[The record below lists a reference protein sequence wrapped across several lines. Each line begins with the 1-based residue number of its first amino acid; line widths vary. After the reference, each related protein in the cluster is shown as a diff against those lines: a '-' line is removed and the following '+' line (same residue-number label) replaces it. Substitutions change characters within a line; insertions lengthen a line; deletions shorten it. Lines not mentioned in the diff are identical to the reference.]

1 MDKEKQK
8 SIIKKYVFIFF
19 LVIAIAISIILMI
32 VYNEQGEIN
41 MPYKLDKIII
51 KSAIDAK
58 SNESDKL
65 WDLDIA
71 QNNDIYMYIGKNATT
86 KKEDNIKSIKV
97 ENIKTSNKIGET
109 VLLLPTS
116 TDIKTNYVNSTEN
129 FLQKGFEYKS
139 AKSDNMQNQE
149 IGQNGGIIAFRV
161 RNQNLGKYISD
172 EGEEIKYNNELL
184 KKAGINEED
193 LEFNFTFDLIIETTN
208 DEKFKGTVTI
218 KLPAEKFEEKG
229 SVDKEITDFSKV
241 VFKRSE

>member
-97 ENIKTSNKIGET
+97 ENIKTSNRRD
-109 VLLLPTS
+109 S
-116 TDIKTNYVNSTEN
+116 TTTPN
-129 FLQKGFEYKS
+129 EYRHK
-139 AKSDNMQNQE
+139 N
-149 IGQNGGIIAFRV
+149 
-161 RNQNLGKYISD
+161 
-172 EGEEIKYNNELL
+172 
-184 KKAGINEED
+184 
-193 LEFNFTFDLIIETTN
+193 
-208 DEKFKGTVTI
+208 
-218 KLPAEKFEEKG
+218 KLCK
-229 SVDKEITDFSKV
+229 
-241 VFKRSE
+241 